1 MTVADVDD
9 KVRLQHLD
17 TWFDPLDMFR
27 QIAPHG
33 VVSKESMNRHVDMA
47 TAIDV
52 GPDFQ
57 PEKAQEAP
65 VEQPA
70 VQLEAPSNDGAKIAK
85 QFNNDKAMATA
96 PEDVLP
102 KHISNSTSEPADAF
116 VPHQGTDQEKP
127 ATEPMATDP
136 SPAQA
141 VAEEAATH
149 PTSASIQKPESNFQ
163 DAQEHQP
170 SIVAGAATTET
181 TTTDVPR
188 SIYSSAVTG
197 NVENTVKLG
206 QTGEFHDES
215 RYIRDKVDEHLES
228 GAEKV
233 HPHSKA
239 MEEVVQPQAGEAVAA
254 SATSEETRVTHE
266 EMSRIT
272 PGECPFLMNRE

>member
-27 QIAPHG
+27 QIAPQG
-33 VVSKESMNRHVDMA
+33 VVNKESMNRHVDMA

-52 GPDFQ
+52 GPEFQ
-57 PEKAQEAP
+57 PGKAQKAP
-65 VEQPA
+65 VEPK
-70 VQLEAPSNDGAKIAK
+70 VPSNDGVKIAE
-85 QFNNDKAMATA
+85 QFNNDKATATA

-102 KHISNSTSEPADAF
+102 KHISNTTGEPADAF
-116 VPHQGTDQEKP
+116 VPHQGTDQEKS
-127 ATEPMATDP
+127 ATEPMATDA

-141 VAEEAATH
+141 VVEEAAIH
-149 PTSASIQKPESNFQ
+149 PTSAAIQKPESNFQ

-170 SIVAGAATTET
+170 SIVAGAADHTATAN
-181 TTTDVPR
+181 TDIPR

-197 NVENTVKLG
+197 NVEDAARLG
-206 QTGEFHDES
+206 QTGEFYDES
-215 RYIRDKVDEHLES
+215 RDIRDKVDEHLES
-228 GAEKV
+228 GAGNV

-239 MEEVVQPQAGEAVAA
+239 TEEAMQPQGGEAVAA
-254 SATSEETRVTHE
+254 SATSEETRMTHE

-272 PGECPFLMNRE
+272 PTECPFLMNRE